1 MGNMISMEQ
10 TRTMIEAVK
19 EIPPL
24 PSFFK
29 RTFFSGGTKTF
40 ITEDVDFDYKKGTRR
55 LAPFVSPVV
64 GGIPMERDGFETK
77 TFTAPKIS
85 PERVITTANLKKRT
99 MGEAV
104 YSTKTPAQRALELQA
119 EDYNFIDE
127 SISLTEEWMCRELM
141 INGAILAKGYTNSGS
156 HMEYS
161 IDYKFTNREVLT
173 GSDVWTDAGSDPIA
187 QMVDWRRC
195 IVAESGMSPN
205 IILMR
210 SETAMMLLRHPKFK
224 ESFDILRYNLGIIQ
238 PEIKEPLVTYYGRI
252 PLVGADL
259 YSYDATF
266 KDPASGA
273 ETPFIPDNTVLF
285 ASTVTKGSMY
295 YGAITI
301 MDNAGA
307 FQTIAL
313 PRVPVVLFDQDSA
326 VRTLRVSS
334 RPVPMPVNV
343 DGWAV
348 KVVA

>member
-29 RTFFSGGTKTF
+29 RTFFSGGNKTF

-85 PERVITTANLKKRT
+85 PERVITTENLKKRT
-99 MGEAV
+99 MGEDV
-104 YSTKTPAQRALELQA
+104 YSAKTPAQRALELQA
-119 EDYNFIDE
+119 EDYNFLDE
-127 SISLTEEWMCRELM
+127 SISLTEEWMCRELL
-141 INGAILAKGYTNSGS
+141 IKGAILAKGYANSGNYV
-156 HMEYS
+156 EYN
-161 IDYKFTNREVLT
+161 IDYNFTNRETLT
-173 GSDVWTDAGSDPIA
+173 GSDVWTNTAADPIA
-187 QMVDWRRC
+187 QMVAWRRD
-195 IVAESGMSPN
+195 IIADSGISPN
-205 IILMR
+205 VVLMR
-210 SETAMMLLRHPKFK
+210 SETAMTLLKHPKFK
-224 ESFDILRYNLGIIQ
+224 ESFDILRYNLGIIE

-252 PLVGADL
+252 PLIGADL

-266 KDPASGA
+266 KDPASGE
-273 ETPFIPDNTVLF
+273 ETPFIPNNTVIF

-307 FQTIAL
+307 YHTIAL
-313 PRVPVVLFDQDSA
+313 PRVPVLLFDQDSA

-334 RPVPMPVNV
+334 RPIPMPVNV